1 MFMLDEMTL
10 LNKIRVNET
19 VNIFEM
25 CNYIPTYLYVIF
37 LWLFSSSQNLDAL
50 EFPEIIPLLK
60 PLMHCVCLVYS
71 SSLYYNTPARIIVL
85 MQETCNLLIESA
97 RKFMDPASLF
107 QVFSLYH
114 ALGILKGK
122 AWLVFLKIHA
132 HLF

>member
-1 MFMLDEMTL
+1 MFDSG
-10 LNKIRVNET
+10 
-19 VNIFEM
+19 
-25 CNYIPTYLYVIF
+25 Y
-37 LWLFSSSQNLDAL
+37 FSPQNFDAL
-50 EFPEIIPLLK
+50 EFPEINPLLK
-60 PLMHCVCLVYS
+60 PLMHCICLVYS

-114 ALGILKGK
+114 ALDILKGK
-122 AWLVFLKIHA
+122 AWLVCLFTTFLFFLKIHA